1 MKRNFICSML
11 AVVFFLTAIPAWALY
26 EKDSDAPKDT
36 SFLGDASDK
45 IEEVQILEAKD
56 ILLLDDQK
64 LVDAYID
71 AVVEIDATKTFH
83 STSGFTP
90 KEFKKYKSLLKYRL
104 QLLFEMHRRK
114 MEVPVEVK

>member
-1 MKRNFICSML
+1 MIRNLIRGIL
-11 AVVFFLTAIPAWALY
+11 TALLFLTAVPVWALH
-26 EKDSDAPKDT
+26 EAGTEAPADT
-36 SFLGDASDK
+36 SFVGDANDK
-45 IEEVQILEAKD
+45 VEEIKILETKD
-56 ILLLDDQK
+56 IVLLDDQK

-104 QLLFEMHRRK
+104 QLLFEVHRRK
-114 MEVPVEVK
+114 MEIPAEVK

>member
-1 MKRNFICSML
+1 MARNFIFSIFAIGLIFTSMP
-11 AVVFFLTAIPAWALY
+11 TWALMETNS
-26 EKDSDAPKDT
+26 EKSMDT
-36 SFLGDASDK
+36 AFLGDATDK
-45 IEEVQILEAKD
+45 ADEIQILDPKD
-56 ILLLDDQK
+56 IALLDDQK

-104 QLLFEMHRRK
+104 QLFFEIHRRK
-114 MEVPVEVK
+114 MEIPAEVK